1 MAIQRCSNN
10 KIPTER
16 EVLRCIY
23 ELYESSYPGNKPGE
37 NDPYIAIDVNVVAEK
52 LKSKPELIFG
62 YLYYHMDA
70 KHRYKLE
77 NVSTHL
83 FTLAAGEKRHA
94 VNFPYL
100 AAILANHDLEHRRQL
115 CSIALSIF
123 ALILSAGAVV
133 AQMAS
138 N

>member
-1 MAIQRCSNN
+1 MRN

-23 ELYESSYPGNKPGE
+23 EMYEHAYPGAKPGE
-37 NDPYIAIDVNVVAEK
+37 NDPYIAIDVTKVAEK
-52 LKSKPELIFG
+52 LKCKPQLIFG

-70 KHRYKLE
+70 KHRYKVAE
-77 NVSTHL
+77 NTTTHL
-83 FTLAAGEKRHA
+83 FTLAVGEKRHA

-115 CSIALSIF
+115 WSVGLSLLAL
-123 ALILSAGAVV
+123 ALSAGAIV
-133 AQMAS
+133 AQLAS
-138 N
+138 GKW